1 MAPIRRTTLAFS
13 LVAMAAVLCGN
24 LQAWDN
30 TAESGE
36 RHHCEKA
43 CPPTCEVAPK
53 QPCAV
58 RPIWCPDDYSRKCP
72 PCICPPTYC
81 GPAACYD
88 AKCPPRICPPKFC
101 GTCDS
106 YDAKCPPSL
115 KIPCFF
121 PSFYKCPLPKCF
133 GTSTPLPAIT
143 K

>member
-1 MAPIRRTTLAFS
+1 MPPIPRAIVAFS
-13 LVAMAAVLCGN
+13 LVAVASVLCSN
-24 LQAWDN
+24 LQAWDK
-30 TAESGE
+30 TAKPDAPQL
-36 RHHCEKA
+36 CEKA
-43 CPPTCEVAPK
+43 
-53 QPCAV
+53 CAV

-72 PCICPPTYC
+72 PPICPPKYC
-81 GPAACYD
+81 GTGDCYD
-88 AKCPPRICPPKFC
+88 AKCAPCICLPTSC